1 MKKLN
6 RRAFLKY
13 SAFTVAVGALS
24 IERISATNLPNF
36 KTNGVQIGAIT
47 YSFRS
52 MPGSVDN
59 IIQYCQ
65 NAGISAVELMGDVA
79 EHYAG
84 APENPV
90 TKRRNLT
97 SEEAK
102 IAATHTND
110 LATWRANAS
119 MKGFKKLRT
128 KLKKAGIKVYAFKP
142 NALRESNTDEEI
154 AYAMQA
160 AKALGANSVT
170 VEIPNDT
177 NHTAR
182 LGEIA
187 KQHKMYIGYHAHTQ
201 ATDTLWDESL
211 AQSPYNS
218 INLDCGHYIAAG
230 GDNTKESL
238 LNFIRKNHERITSMH
253 LKDRTTAANGAKNL
267 VWGMGDTPICDV
279 LQLLRD
285 ENYDIPVSIEL
296 EYDISEDSDAVQ
308 EVKKCVEYTK
318 KCLV

>member
-6 RRAFLKY
+6 RRAFLMY
-13 SAFTVAVGALS
+13 SALTAAVGVLS
-24 IERISATNLPNF
+24 IEGFSTTNLPNF
-36 KTNGVQIGAIT
+36 KANGVQIGAIT

-59 IIQYCQ
+59 IIQYCR

-79 EHYAG
+79 EQYAG

-97 SEEAK
+97 PDEARM
-102 IAATHTND
+102 AATYAKD
-110 LATWRANAS
+110 LAAWRASAPIK
-119 MKGFKKLRT
+119 MFKKLRT

-142 NALRESNTDEEI
+142 NALQESNTDAEI
-154 AYAMQA
+154 AYAMRA

-170 VEIPNDT
+170 VEMPGGD

-187 KQHKMYIGYHAHTQ
+187 KQHKVYVSYHAHTQ
-201 ATDTLWDESL
+201 ATDTLWDKAL

-230 GDNTKESL
+230 GENTKDSL
-238 LNFIRKNHERITSMH
+238 LKFIRKNNRRITSMH
-253 LKDRTTAANGAKNL
+253 LKDRTTAVNGAKNL
-267 VWGMGDTPICDV
+267 VWGTGDTPICEV

-285 ENYDIPVSIEL
+285 ENYNIPVSIEL
-296 EYDISEDSDAVQ
+296 EYDILENSDAVQ
-308 EVKKCVEYTK
+308 EVKKCVEYAK